1 MVYFNQQIKEDKI
14 MRVIYMIEGFTQDG
28 DLEFRR
34 FAHTKRIAERIKRKN
49 NSTEY
54 VVARKLNK
62 NEHYFVNPDDV
73 E

>member
-34 FAHTKRIAERIKRKN
+34 FAHTKRIANHIERENKTTK
-49 NSTEY
+49 Y
-54 VVARKLNK
+54 VDVRKLNK
-62 NEHYFVNPDDV
+62 NEHCFVSPDDV

>member
-1 MVYFNQQIKEDKI
+1 MK
-14 MRVIYMIEGFTQDG
+14 VIYMIEGFTQAG
-28 DLEFRR
+28 DLVFRR
-34 FAHTKRIAERIKRKN
+34 YAHTKRIAERIKRKN

-62 NEHYFVNPDDV
+62 NEHCFVNPDDV

>member
-1 MVYFNQQIKEDKI
+1 
-14 MRVIYMIEGFTQDG
+14 MRAIYMIEGYTRDG
-28 DLEFRR
+28 DLVFRR
-34 FAHTKRIAERIKRKN
+34 YAHTKRIAERIKRKN

-62 NEHYFVNPDDV
+62 NEHRYVNPSDV

>member
-1 MVYFNQQIKEDKI
+1 
-14 MRVIYMIEGFTQDG
+14 MRVIYMIEGFTQAG
-28 DLEFRR
+28 DLVFRR
-34 FAHTKRIAERIKRKN
+34 YAHTKRIAERIKRKN

-62 NEHYFVNPDDV
+62 NEHCFVNPDDV

>member
-34 FAHTKRIAERIKRKN
+34 FAHTKRIAERIKKKIILL
-49 NSTEY
+49 SMSMY
-54 VVARKLNK
+54 VNLIKTNIVL
-62 NEHYFVNPDDV
+62 
-73 E
+73 

>member
-1 MVYFNQQIKEDKI
+1 
-14 MRVIYMIEGFTQDG
+14 MRVIYMIECFTQDG

-62 NEHYFVNPDDV
+62 NEHRFVNPYDV